1 MLLRPCKPY
10 SAGSRFKTILDF
22 KDLSRVKPE
31 RALTCGQ
38 SNSGGRNNRGV
49 TTVRG
54 RGGGHKRKYRLIDF
68 KRLLFSKV
76 IRRSNRLKSLV
87 PAETTHYM
95 FLYGSRRHEGMVY
108 PSDVLEVVCMSY
120 TSAEVLTIEYDP
132 NRNARIALLCYEDGS
147 RRYILCPRFLKVGLK
162 VVCGKDAP
170 IEVGNALPLGFI
182 PLGSVIHNIELSLG
196 KGGQI
201 ARAAGTSA
209 KLIAKEGQFVTLRLP
224 SKEIRLVNKRC
235 YATLG
240 QVGNVASNKVTI
252 GKAGRNR
259 WLGKRPKVRGSA
271 KNPNDHPHGGG
282 EGRASIGLPRPL
294 TPWGKPALGVKTR
307 KKKKKSSK
315 LILRSRK

>member
-1 MLLRPCKPY
+1 MLLRPSKPY
-10 SAGSRFKTILDF
+10 SAGSRFKTILHFD
-22 KDLSRVKPE
+22 DLSQVKPE
-31 RALTCGQ
+31 RSLTFGQ
-38 SNSGGRNNRGV
+38 SSSGGRNNRGV

-68 KRLLFSKV
+68 KRLIFKPSGFRNKATEFTTGVPVKYPNVIENEPVILPNRHAKV
-76 IRRSNRLKSLV
+76 Q
-87 PAETTHYM
+87 
-95 FLYGSRRHEGMVY
+95 
-108 PSDVLEVVCMSY
+108 
-120 TSAEVLTIEYDP
+120 TIEYDP
-132 NRNARIALLCYEDGS
+132 NRNARIALLCYKDGLKK
-147 RRYILCPRFLKVGLK
+147 YILCPRFLKVGLE
-162 VVCGKDAP
+162 VVCGKDAS

-182 PLGSVIHNIELSLG
+182 PLGSVIHNVELNLG

-240 QVGNVASNKVTI
+240 QVGNVVSNKVTI

-307 KKKKKSSK
+307 KEKKKSSK